1 MEKGSFHW
9 NKPYLSWCCY
19 ILIIGLGSVVHV
31 RDTSRAGGGT
41 VVMSQPSQGKWER
54 GLGETSCEL
63 AWGEI
68 PHFLSFWHCDFLM
81 ADWSLT
87 NLLFCGTTSCSLRF
101 GKQKCQEAAKERG
114 SCVNSV
120 EMAIVLEAWD
130 SGLES
135 EVRNNHRG
143 SPDEGHSAV
152 LPKALGLPK
161 SCRLGAQIFVL
172 YLLKENVSLEGGELG
187 TSRVIQFFH
196 YLLVS
201 RYYRNSKSV

>member
-1 MEKGSFHW
+1 
-9 NKPYLSWCCY
+9 
-19 ILIIGLGSVVHV
+19 
-31 RDTSRAGGGT
+31 
-41 VVMSQPSQGKWER
+41 
-54 GLGETSCEL
+54 
-63 AWGEI
+63 
-68 PHFLSFWHCDFLM
+68 M
-81 ADWSLT
+81 AM
-87 NLLFCGTTSCSLRF
+87 
-101 GKQKCQEAAKERG
+101 
-114 SCVNSV
+114 VP
-120 EMAIVLEAWD
+120 EAWD

-143 SPDEGHSAV
+143 NPDEGHSAV

-161 SCRLGAQIFVL
+161 SCRLGAQIFVI